1 MHEYSMYQKHQ
12 ADAQRT
18 CTDLSFESWQQR
30 AGLYHP
36 TFAENGHALD
46 TVMASLSYGYLSAS
60 AQTTVDSAS
69 ATEDMQAAQ
78 NHLEAEAH
86 KAQLAAQKAA
96 QAAQAA
102 RVTAA
107 RLQQFKTGA
116 ITPRTVRRS
125 STLSAD
131 SVVRSNFKSS
141 AAIACPS
148 TARVQPA
155 MGAPM
160 VKPKSAPEWQRDVPS
175 QWTRASFHWAAVCI
189 LMAMVSLLQK
199 IPAVQSR
206 ATALMFVFPATAAR
220 MISALT
226 MLMFISLDRS
236 QFRYKSVTM
245 ARLF

>member
-1 MHEYSMYQKHQ
+1 MNTRCIKNIKLMPSVLALTCLLSLGSNAQ
-12 ADAQRT
+12 AYT
-18 CTDLSFESWQQR
+18 T
-30 AGLYHP
+30 P
-36 TFAENGHALD
+36 TFAEDGHALD

-131 SVVRSNFKSS
+131 SVVRSNFKKLGSYRLSFYCPCATCNGRSDGKTKIGTRMAEGRTIAVDSRVIPLGSRVYIDGYGVFIAEDTGGAIKGNRIDVCVSS
-141 AAIACPS
+141 
-148 TARVQPA
+148 
-155 MGAPM
+155 
-160 VKPKSAPEWQRDVPS
+160 
-175 QWTRASFHWAAVCI
+175 H
-189 LMAMVSLLQK
+189 
-199 IPAVQSR
+199 SR
-206 ATALMFVFPATAAR
+206 AYDIGIDYADVYL
-220 MISALT
+220 IG
-226 MLMFISLDRS
+226 
-236 QFRYKSVTM
+236 
-245 ARLF
+245 